1 MEEEGGRDTVDLLK
15 DDDEEG
21 GKKGWKNGGV
31 KRDENGLRSGVI
43 SEGEEIEV
51 KLTLSPL
58 SKLLEESNQKMRRKE
73 LMNLGRN

>member
-43 SEGEEIEV
+43 SEGEEIEGSCENSTI
-51 KLTLSPL
+51 LFYLSE
-58 SKLLEESNQKMRRKE
+58 SYEEMMSNDTK
-73 LMNLGRN
+73 